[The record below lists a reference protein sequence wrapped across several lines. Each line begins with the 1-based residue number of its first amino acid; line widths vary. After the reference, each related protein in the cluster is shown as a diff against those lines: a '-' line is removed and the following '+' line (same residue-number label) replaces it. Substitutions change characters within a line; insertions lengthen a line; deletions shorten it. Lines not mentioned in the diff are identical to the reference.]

1 MQLKLVFKMASSVT
15 ILTKAMLDEDN
26 EILSFNNPLI
36 GFQEA
41 SNNDMGEPRA
51 LLTQVLTNHDIW

>member
-1 MQLKLVFKMASSVT
+1 MASSVT

-36 GFQEA
+36 GSQEA
-41 SNNDMGEPRA
+41 SNNDFRAPWA
-51 LLTQVLTNHDIW
+51 LLTQVLTNHDIWYP